1 MRFSFAVQRFI
12 RIFSSIIA
20 LFCCTILSI
29 KQTGTGKTPLSV
41 YLAQTMGLRVANVP
55 LVVDLDPPKQLA
67 TVNPKRVFCLLLDVA
82 DLHKIRKVR
91 LQGELQG
98 RAKNDYADKQYLRR
112 DLKHARDLAVEY
124 GFTEIDVS
132 NRAVEETASFI
143 RSVLKERFGE

>member
-1 MRFSFAVQRFI
+1 L
-12 RIFSSIIA
+12 
-20 LFCCTILSI
+20 LFPFCTIFFE
-29 KQTGTGKTPLSV
+29 QAGTGKTPLSV

-67 TVNPKRVFCLLLDVA
+67 TVNPKRVFCLLLDAA
-82 DLHKIRKVR
+82 DLYKIRKVR
-91 LQGELQG
+91 LQGELKG

-112 DLKHARDLAVEY
+112 DLKHARDLAVQY